1 MSSSEPSGNARS
13 RSVRLDELNDKA
25 RRFWADWRQEE
36 ARLAALTDAVA
47 FVTEANGLLH
57 RHCPDVVVELDGE
70 PANGAL
76 VFSANG
82 IIEHFPQVLAL
93 VAEAAEGT
101 QRSVVCF
108 RQRVGSPDQFAVR
121 MGGVDLRAQDILVR
135 CEEWHGLPALEMALA
150 APPKEEDRETAQRL
164 ALIMLDHV
172 LGEWDAVVKVGV
184 LDFADNVPPDTVPL
198 NRLPEKLDELWKAL
212 GRDALYPEPEWEFA
226 AYQCD
231 EDEAAGRDALVLLR
245 NESANGLLG
254 RADMGWVVSIR
265 CSINGEEALTAAYQL
280 QDELDAEAAHRQQGI
295 VTLSV
300 TNLTRGERTVFAA
313 TGEPERL
320 MPKAQELCERFAQLG
335 PQADCEYDPNWR
347 HYRF

>member
-1 MSSSEPSGNARS
+1 MSSSESGGNARS
-13 RSVRLDELNDKA
+13 YRVRLDELNANA
-25 RRFWADWRQEE
+25 RCFWADWQQEE
-36 ARLAALTDAVA
+36 ARLAALADAVA
-47 FVTEANGLLH
+47 FVTEANELLQ
-57 RHCPDVVVELDGE
+57 RHCPEVVVELDGE

-82 IIEHFPQVLAL
+82 VIARFPQVLAL

-108 RQRVGSPDQFAVR
+108 RQRVGASEQFAIR
-121 MGGVDLRAQDILVR
+121 MNGVDLRAADILVR
-135 CEEWHGLPALEMALA
+135 CEEWQGLPALEMAFA
-150 APPKEEDRETAQRL
+150 APPKEEDKAAVQHL
-164 ALIMLDHV
+164 AIIMLDHV
-172 LGEWDAVVKVGV
+172 LGEWDAVVKVGA
-184 LDFADNVPPDTVPL
+184 LDFVDAVPPDAVPL
-198 NRLPEKLDELWKAL
+198 NRLPEKLDEVWKAL

-231 EDEAAGRDALVLLR
+231 EDEEAGRDALVLLR

-254 RADMGWVVSIR
+254 RADMGWVVSVQ
-265 CSINGEEALTAAYQL
+265 CSIDGEEGLTAAYQL
-280 QDELDAEAAHRQQGI
+280 QDELDAEAAHQQQGI

-320 MPKAQELCERFAQLG
+320 AAKAQEICARFAQLK
-335 PQADCEYDPNWR
+335 PQVDCEYDPNWR